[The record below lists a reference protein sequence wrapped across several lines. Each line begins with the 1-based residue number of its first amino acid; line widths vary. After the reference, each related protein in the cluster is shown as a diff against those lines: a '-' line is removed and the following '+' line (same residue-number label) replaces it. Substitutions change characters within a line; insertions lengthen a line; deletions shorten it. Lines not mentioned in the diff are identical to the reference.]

1 MSFRPKAIYMFQQEI
16 SQLKLPQLK
25 AGEKRWVGNLQGSSA
40 ALLFKEIA
48 TQSKQLFIIV
58 ARNNQHLGQLESELE
73 FYGIKPT
80 IFPDW
85 EILPYDRLSPHQD
98 IVSERLSI
106 LSNMPQQGVL
116 LLSASTLAQRVAP
129 TSWILGEHFDIKVG
143 QKFELEQQK
152 LRLIQAGYH
161 LVDTVYDHGEFA
173 VRGSIMDIYA
183 SGQSAPIRI
192 DLFDDEIESLKFF
205 DPETQRT
212 TQTLQQFSVLPAK
225 EFPLKE
231 GRAMF
236 RDRYAES
243 FPQANPKKNPIYQDV
258 LEGISSPGLE
268 FYFPLFFSKQAMD
281 TQSTL
286 MAYLPK
292 NGIVITDKHLDEGL
306 THFWKDVVR
315 RYEDRRHNVDHP
327 ILPPE
332 DIFLQPNQVLEQLNQ
347 FARIIA
353 SAEEFVEKTGVINFN
368 TETPPRLPVDPKQEK
383 PFSAVKK
390 YIDAAN
396 HPVLLVAESAGRRE
410 TLKDALRPA
419 LGDIP
424 NVENYAQFRSS
435 LHAIAITSAPLDR
448 GLVIPDQ
455 LTVISENQLYE
466 HRVVQRRRKRQQEVS
481 EEFLIRSL
489 TELSIGAPVVHIDYG
504 VGRYAGL
511 VTLSIDDQEHE
522 FLQLD
527 YADAAKVY
535 VPVTNLHLIS
545 RYSGGDPDLA
555 PLHKLGTD
563 AWNKAK
569 RKALEQIH
577 DVAAEL
583 LHIQARRHAKPGFSF
598 ELEQSPYMQ
607 FSSGFAYEETLDQA
621 NAIEAT
627 LHDMQLAKPM
637 DRLVC
642 GDVGFG
648 KTEVAMRAAF
658 LAVQNNKQ
666 VAVLVPTTLLA
677 QQHYESFRDR
687 FADWPIRIEV
697 LSRFGSSKSHSKTIE
712 DLAEGKVDIVIG
724 THKILQESIQ
734 FKNLGLM
741 IVDEE
746 HRFGVRD
753 KERIKAMRA
762 DVDMLTLTAT
772 PIPRTL
778 NMAFSGMRDL
788 SIIATPPAR
797 RLAVKTFVQEQ
808 TNESIKEAI
817 LRELLRG
824 GQVYFL
830 HNEVDSIERAA
841 ENIRELVPEAR
852 VAVAHGQMRERELEQ
867 VMQQFYHKEY
877 NVLVCSTI
885 IETGID
891 VPNANTIL
899 IERADK
905 LGLAQLHQL
914 RGRVGRSHHQAYA
927 YLLVPSLKGLKGDA
941 EKRLD
946 AIQRASNLGAGFML
960 ATEDLEI
967 RGAGELLGEQQSG
980 SMQAIGYSLYMEML
994 EKATKAIQKGKT
1006 PNFDAPLSLIAEINL
1021 HMPALIPDEYLGDVH
1036 QRLLFYKR
1044 ISNTDTQEKLDNIRM
1059 ELIDR
1064 FGVPP
1069 QPVKQLFAVHQIRLK
1084 AEQLGITK
1092 VDISSHGGHIEFSPD
1107 TPVQAISIIQM
1118 MQKHPTFFRMDGGQR
1133 LKVMV
1138 MLEDYQKRIQ
1148 FIVDL
1153 LDNLLKEIR

>member
-1 MSFRPKAIYMFQQEI
+1 M
-16 SQLKLPQLK
+16 
-25 AGEKRWVGNLQGSSA
+25 
-40 ALLFKEIA
+40 
-48 TQSKQLFIIV
+48 T
-58 ARNNQHLGQLESELE
+58 
-73 FYGIKPT
+73 
-80 IFPDW
+80 
-85 EILPYDRLSPHQD
+85 LSPHQD
-98 IVSERLSI
+98 IVSERLAI
-106 LSNMPQQGVL
+106 LSNMPQKGVL
-116 LLSASTLAQRVAP
+116 LISASTLAQRVAP
-129 TSWILGEHFDIKVG
+129 YSWVLGEHFDIRVG
-143 QKFELEQQK
+143 QKFDLEEQK
-152 LRLIQAGYH
+152 LRLVQAGYH

-173 VRGSIMDIYA
+173 VRGSIMDIFA
-183 SGQSAPIRI
+183 SGQDAPIRI
-192 DLFDDEIESLKFF
+192 DLFDDEIDTLKFF

-212 TQTLQQFSVLPAK
+212 TTTLKSFTVLPAK

-231 GRAMF
+231 ARSIF
-236 RDRYAES
+236 RDRYSEL
-243 FPQANPKKNPIYQDV
+243 FPTANPKKNPIYQDV
-258 LEGISSPGLE
+258 LDGIASPGIE
-268 FYFPLFFSKQAMD
+268 FYLPLFFDKTYMQS
-281 TQSTL
+281 QSTL
-286 MAYLPK
+286 TTYFPK
-292 NGIVITDKHLDEGL
+292 NCIVITNNDIDTDL
-306 THFWKDVVR
+306 TSFWKEVFR
-315 RYEDRRHNVDHP
+315 RYEDRRHNADQP
-327 ILPPE
+327 ILPPDE
-332 DIFLQPNQVLEQLNQ
+332 LFIAPNNLLSALNQ
-347 FARIIA
+347 FPRMLV
-353 SAEEFVEKTGVINFN
+353 SAEAVEEKVGALNLKV
-368 TETPPRLPVDPKQEK
+368 EQPPKLPVDPKKDK
-383 PFSAVKK
+383 PFAVVKK
-390 YIDAAN
+390 YIDEAN

-410 TLKDALRPA
+410 SLRDGLRA
-419 LGDIP
+419 SLGDIP
-424 NVENYAQFRSS
+424 SVDSFEQFQKSQF
-435 LHAIAITSAPLDR
+435 AIAITNAPLDR
-448 GLVIPDQ
+448 GLL
-455 LTVISENQLYE
+455 LTDELSVISENQLYE

-489 TELSIGAPVVHIDYG
+489 TELSIGAPVVHIDHG

-511 VTLSIDDQEHE
+511 ITLAIEGQDYE

-527 YADAAKVY
+527 YAEEAKVY

-555 PLHKLGTD
+555 PLHKIGTD
-563 AWNKAK
+563 AWSKAK

-583 LHIQARRHAKPGFSF
+583 LHIQARRQSKPGFGF
-598 ELEQSPYMQ
+598 EVDQSLYMQ
-607 FSSGFAYEETLDQA
+607 FASGFAYEETLDQA

-627 LHDMQLAKPM
+627 LYDMQQAKPM

-658 LAVQNNKQ
+658 VAVQNGKQ

-677 QQHYESFRDR
+677 QQHYESFKDR
-687 FADWPIRIEV
+687 FADWPVRIEV
-697 LSRFGSSKSHSKTIE
+697 LSRFGSNKTHTKNIE
-712 DLAEGKVDIVIG
+712 DLAEGKVDIVVG
-724 THKILQESIQ
+724 THKLLQENVQ
-734 FKNLGLM
+734 FKDLGLM
-741 IVDEE
+741 VVDEE

-753 KERIKAMRA
+753 KERIKALRA

-797 RLAVKTFVQEQ
+797 RLAVKTFVQEH
-808 TNESIKEAI
+808 TEASIKEAI

-830 HNEVDSIERAA
+830 HNEVDTIERAA
-841 ENIRELVPEAR
+841 ENIRVLVPEAR

-927 YLLVPSLKGLKGDA
+927 YLLVPSIKHLKGDA

-946 AIQRASNLGAGFML
+946 AIQRASTLGAGFML

-994 EKATKAIQKGKT
+994 EKATKAIQQGKT
-1006 PNFDAPLSLIAEINL
+1006 PNFDAPLSLTAEINL
-1021 HMPALIPDEYLGDVH
+1021 HIPALIPDEYLGDVH

-1069 QPVKQLFAVHQIRLK
+1069 QSVKHLFSVHQIRLK

-1092 VDISSHGGHIEFSPD
+1092 IDINTQGGNIEFSPD
-1107 TPVQAISIIQM
+1107 TPVQAITIIQL
-1118 MQKHPTFFRMDGGQR
+1118 MQKHPTYYRMEGGQR

-1138 MLEDYQKRIQ
+1138 QLEEQEKRVQ
-1148 FIVDL
+1148 FINDL
-1153 LDNLLKEIR
+1153 LAKLLNELHA

>member
-1 MSFRPKAIYMFQQEI
+1 MFQQEI
-16 SQLKLPQLK
+16 SQLNLQQFK

-48 TQSKQLFIIV
+48 TQSKQLFIVV

-106 LSNMPQQGVL
+106 LSNMPKQGVL
-116 LLSASTLAQRVAP
+116 LVSASTLVQRVAP
-129 TSWILGEHFDIKVG
+129 TSWLLGEHFDIQVG

-152 LRLIQAGYH
+152 LRLVQAGYH

-173 VRGSIMDIYA
+173 MRGSIMDIYA

-212 TQTLQQFSVLPAK
+212 TQNLPQFSVLPAK

-231 GRAMF
+231 GRATF

-243 FPQANPKKNPIYQDV
+243 FPHANPKKNPLYQDV
-258 LEGISSPGLE
+258 LEGIASPGLE
-268 FYFPLFFSKQAMD
+268 FYFPLFFSKEAMQ

-306 THFWKDVVR
+306 SHFWNDVLR

-332 DIFLQPNQVLEQLNQ
+332 DLFLMPNQVLEQLNH

-353 SAEEFVEKTGVINFN
+353 SSEEFVEKAGVINLN
-368 TETPPRLPVDPKQEK
+368 TEAPPRLPVEPKQEK

-390 YIDAAN
+390 YIEAAN

-424 NVENYAQFRSS
+424 NIENFAEFRKS
-435 LHAIAITSAPLDR
+435 LYVIAITSAPLDR
-448 GLVIPDQ
+448 GLVIPGH
-455 LTVISENQLYE
+455 LSVISENQLYE

-511 VTLSIDDQEHE
+511 ITLNIDDQEHE

-583 LHIQARRHAKPGFSF
+583 LHIQARRQSKPGFSF

-607 FSSGFAYEETLDQA
+607 FASGFAYEETLDQA

-627 LHDMQLAKPM
+627 LHDMQMAKPM

-658 LAVQNNKQ
+658 VAVQNNKQ

-677 QQHYESFRDR
+677 QQHYESFKDR
-687 FADWPIRIEV
+687 FADWPVRIEV
-697 LSRFGSSKSHSKTIE
+697 LSRFGSSKSHTKTIE

-724 THKILQESIQ
+724 THKILQENVQ

-808 TNESIKEAI
+808 TGESIKEAI

-830 HNEVDSIERAA
+830 HNEVDTIERTA

-867 VMQQFYHKEY
+867 IMQQFYHKEY

-927 YLLVPSLKGLKGDA
+927 YLLVPSIKGLKGDA

-1092 VDISSHGGHIEFSPD
+1092 IDIGSHGGHIEFSPE

-1133 LKVMV
+1133 LKIMV

-1153 LDNLLKEIR
+1153 MDSLLKEIH

>member
-1 MSFRPKAIYMFQQEI
+1 MFQQEI
-16 SQLKLPQLK
+16 SQLNLPQLK
-25 AGEKRWVGNLQGSSA
+25 AGEKRWLGNLQGSST
-40 ALLFKEIA
+40 ALLLKEIVQQ
-48 TQSKQLFIIV
+48 QSRLFIVI

-98 IVSERLSI
+98 IVSERLAI
-106 LSNMPQQGVL
+106 LSNMPKTGVL

-129 TSWILGEHFDIKVG
+129 TSWILGEHFDIHVG
-143 QKFELEQQK
+143 QKFDLEQQK
-152 LRLIQAGYH
+152 KKLIQAGYH
-161 LVDTVYDHGEFA
+161 LVDTVYDPGEFA

-183 SGQSAPIRI
+183 SGQEAPIRI

-205 DPETQRT
+205 DSETQRT
-212 TQTLQQFSVLPAK
+212 TESLQQFTVLPAQ

-231 GRAMF
+231 GRATF
-236 RDRYAES
+236 RDRYAEF
-243 FPQANPKKNPIYQDV
+243 FPTANPKKNPIYQDV
-258 LEGISSPGLE
+258 MDGIVSPGIE
-268 FYFPLFFSKQAMD
+268 FYLPLFFSAEAMQG
-281 TQSTL
+281 QSSL
-286 MAYLPK
+286 ISYLPK
-292 NGIVITDKHLDEGL
+292 NGIVITDKALDESL
-306 THFWKDVVR
+306 SQFWQDVVR
-315 RYEDRRHNVDHP
+315 RYEDRRHNVDQP
-327 ILPPE
+327 IMPPE
-332 DIFLQPNQVLEQLNQ
+332 SLFFQTNQVLEQLNQ

-353 SAEEFVEKTGVINFN
+353 AQTSFDQKAGVLNLD
-368 TETPPRLPVDPKQEK
+368 TQLPPRLPVDPKREK
-383 PFSAVKK
+383 PFHEVKK
-390 YIDAAN
+390 YIDQAN

-410 TLKDALRPA
+410 SLKDALRPS

-424 NVENYAQFRSS
+424 TVENFDSFIQS
-435 LHAIAITSAPLDR
+435 LYAIAITNAPLER
-448 GLVIPDQ
+448 GLV
-455 LTVISENQLYE
+455 LTDRVSVISENQLYE
-466 HRVVQRRRKRQQEVS
+466 HRVVQRRLKRQQQVS

-489 TELSIGAPVVHIDYG
+489 TELTMGAPVVHIDYG

-511 VTLSIDDQEHE
+511 VTLSIDDQDHE

-583 LHIQARRHAKPGFSF
+583 LHIQARRASKPGISF
-598 ELEQSPYMQ
+598 EVDQSLYMQ
-607 FSSGFAYEETLDQA
+607 FASGFAYEETPDQA

-627 LHDMQLAKPM
+627 LQDMQQAKPM

-658 LAVQNNKQ
+658 VAVQNNRQ
-666 VAVLVPTTLLA
+666 VAILVPTTLLA
-677 QQHYESFRDR
+677 QQHYDSFKDR
-687 FADWPIRIEV
+687 FADWPVRIEV
-697 LSRFGSSKSHSKTIE
+697 LSRFGSSKAHTKTID
-712 DLAEGKVDIVIG
+712 DLIEGKVDIVIG
-724 THKILQESIQ
+724 THKILQENVQ

-797 RLAVKTFVQEQ
+797 RLAVKTFVQEH
-808 TNESIKEAI
+808 TDDTIKEAI

-830 HNEVDSIERAA
+830 HNEVDTIDRAA
-841 ENIRELVPEAR
+841 EHIRKLVPEAR
-852 VAVAHGQMRERELEQ
+852 VIVAHGQMRERELEQ

-927 YLLVPSLKGLKGDA
+927 YLMVPSLKALKGDA

-946 AIQRASNLGAGFML
+946 AIQRASTLGAGFML

-1006 PNFDAPLSLIAEINL
+1006 PNFDAPLSLTAEITL
-1021 HMPALIPDEYLGDVH
+1021 HMPALIPDDYLGDVH

-1064 FGVPP
+1064 FGIPP

-1092 VDISSHGGHIEFSPD
+1092 IDISAQGGHVEFAPD
-1107 TPVQAISIIQM
+1107 TPVQAMTIIQM
-1118 MQKHPTFFRMDGGQR
+1118 MQKHPTYFRMNGGQR

-1148 FIVDL
+1148 FIQDL
-1153 LDNLLKEIR
+1153 LDSLLKEVG

>member
-1 MSFRPKAIYMFQQEI
+1 MFQQEI
-16 SQLKLPQLK
+16 SQLNLQQLK
-25 AGEKRWVGNLQGSSA
+25 AGEKRWIGSLLGSSA

-48 TQSKQLFIIV
+48 IQSSNLYVIV
-58 ARNNQHLGQLESELE
+58 TRNNQHLAQLESELE
-73 FYGIKPT
+73 FYGIKPI

-98 IVSERLSI
+98 IVSERLAI
-106 LSNMPQQGVL
+106 LSNMPQKGIL
-116 LLSASTLAQRVAP
+116 LVSASTLAQRVAP
-129 TSWILGEHFDIKVG
+129 YSWVVGEHFDIKVG
-143 QKFELEQQK
+143 QKLDLEVQK
-152 LRLIQAGYH
+152 KQLVQAGYR

-173 VRGSIMDIYA
+173 VRGSIMDIFA
-183 SGQSAPIRI
+183 SGQEQPIRI

-212 TQTLQQFSVLPAK
+212 TESLKNFTVLPAK

-231 GRAMF
+231 GRSTF

-243 FPQANPKKNPIYQDV
+243 FPTANPKKNPIYQDV
-258 LEGISSPGLE
+258 LEGIATPGLE
-268 FYFPLFFSKQAMD
+268 FYLPLFFDKKTMEA
-281 TQSTL
+281 QSML
-286 MAYLPK
+286 MTYLPK
-292 NGIVITDKHLDEGL
+292 NCIVITNNEIEDEL
-306 THFWKDVVR
+306 INFWKEVVR
-315 RYEDRRHNVDHP
+315 RYEDRRHNIDQP

-332 DIFLQPNQVLEQLNQ
+332 ELFLMPNHVLQALNQ
-347 FARIIA
+347 LPRIIA
-353 SAEEFVEKTGVINFN
+353 SAAAFENKAGVLNLAAEQPTQLAVE
-368 TETPPRLPVDPKQEK
+368 PKKEQ
-383 PFSAVKK
+383 PFEAVKR
-390 YIDAAN
+390 YVDQSN
-396 HPVLLVAESAGRRE
+396 HSVLLVAESAGRRE
-410 TLKDALRPA
+410 TLKDAIRSA
-419 LGDIP
+419 LGEITT
-424 NVENYAQFRSS
+424 VESFAQFQKEKLRV
-435 LHAIAITSAPLDR
+435 AITNAPLDR
-448 GLVIPDQ
+448 GLLLTDQ

-481 EEFLIRSL
+481 EEFLVRSL
-489 TELSIGAPVVHIDYG
+489 TELNIGAPVVHIDHG

-511 VTLSIDDQEHE
+511 ITLEIDRQDHE

-527 YADAAKVY
+527 YADSAKIY

-555 PLHKLGTD
+555 PLHKIGTD
-563 AWNKAK
+563 TWSKAK

-583 LHIQARRHAKPGFSF
+583 LHIQARRQAKPGFAF
-598 ELEQSPYMQ
+598 ELDQMAYMQ

-621 NAIEAT
+621 NAIDAT

-658 LAVQNNKQ
+658 VAVQNGKQ

-677 QQHYESFRDR
+677 QQHFESFKDR
-687 FADWPIRIEV
+687 FADTAVRIEV
-697 LSRFGSSKSHSKTIE
+697 LSRFGSNKTHLKIID
-712 DLAEGKVDIVIG
+712 DLADGKVDIVVG
-724 THKILQESIQ
+724 THKILQENIQ
-734 FKNLGLM
+734 FNNLGLM

-753 KERIKAMRA
+753 KERIKALRA

-797 RLAVKTFVQEQ
+797 RLAVKTFVQEH
-808 TNESIKEAI
+808 TDDSIKEAI

-824 GQVYFL
+824 GQVYLL
-830 HNEVDSIERAA
+830 HNEVESIERAA
-841 ENIRELVPEAR
+841 ETIRTLVPEAR

-891 VPNANTIL
+891 VPNANTII

-927 YLLVPSLKGLKGDA
+927 YLLVPSLKHLKGDA

-946 AIQRASNLGAGFML
+946 AIQRASTLGAGFML

-980 SMQAIGYSLYMEML
+980 SMHAIGYSLYMEML

-1006 PNFDAPLSLIAEINL
+1006 PNFDAPLSLTAEINL
-1021 HMPALIPDEYLGDVH
+1021 HMPALIPDDYLGDVH

-1064 FGVPP
+1064 FGIPP
-1069 QPVKQLFAVHQIRLK
+1069 QPVKQLFSVHQVRLS

-1092 VDISSHGGHIEFSPD
+1092 VDINSNGGYVEFSPD
-1107 TPVQAISIIQM
+1107 TPVQAVSIIQL
-1118 MQKHPTFFRMDGGQR
+1118 MQKNPTYYRMEGGQR
-1133 LKVMV
+1133 LKIMV
-1138 MLEDYQKRIQ
+1138 QLAEYDKRIQ
-1148 FIVDL
+1148 FIMDL
-1153 LDNLLKEIR
+1153 LNKLLNEMNS

>member
-1 MSFRPKAIYMFQQEI
+1 MFQQEI
-16 SQLKLPQLK
+16 SQLNLQQLK
-25 AGEKRWVGNLQGSSA
+25 AGEKRWVGSLLGSSA

-48 TQSKQLFIIV
+48 VQHSSLLVVV
-58 ARNNQHLGQLESELE
+58 ARNNQHVAQLESELE

-98 IVSERLSI
+98 IVSERLAI
-106 LSNMPQQGVL
+106 LSNMPQKGVL
-116 LLSASTLAQRVAP
+116 LVSASTLAQRVAP
-129 TSWILGEHFDIKVG
+129 YSWVLGEHFDIRVG
-143 QKFELEQQK
+143 QKFDLEQQK
-152 LRLIQAGYH
+152 LRLVQAGYH

-173 VRGSIMDIYA
+173 VRGSIMDIFA
-183 SGQSAPIRI
+183 SGQDAPIRI
-192 DLFDDEIESLKFF
+192 DLFDDEIDTLKFF

-212 TQTLQQFSVLPAK
+212 TTTLKSFTVLPAK

-231 GRAMF
+231 ARSIF
-236 RDRYAES
+236 RDRYSEL
-243 FPQANPKKNPIYQDV
+243 FPTANPKKNPIYQDV
-258 LEGISSPGLE
+258 LDGIASPGIE
-268 FYFPLFFSKQAMD
+268 FYLPLFFDKTYMQS
-281 TQSTL
+281 QSTL
-286 MAYLPK
+286 TTYFPK
-292 NGIVITDKHLDEGL
+292 NCIVITNNDIDTDL
-306 THFWKDVVR
+306 TSFWKEVFR
-315 RYEDRRHNVDHP
+315 RYEDRRHNADQP
-327 ILPPE
+327 ILPPDE
-332 DIFLQPNQVLEQLNQ
+332 LFIAPNNLLSALNQ
-347 FARIIA
+347 FPRMLVSTEAV
-353 SAEEFVEKTGVINFN
+353 EEKAGALNLKVEQ
-368 TETPPRLPVDPKQEK
+368 PPKLPVDPKKDK
-383 PFSAVKK
+383 PFAVVKK
-390 YIDAAN
+390 YIDEAN

-410 TLKDALRPA
+410 SLRDGLRA
-419 LGDIP
+419 SLGDIP
-424 NVENYAQFRSS
+424 SVDSFEQFQKSQF
-435 LHAIAITSAPLDR
+435 AIAITNAPLDR
-448 GLVIPDQ
+448 GLL
-455 LTVISENQLYE
+455 LTDELSVISENQLYE

-489 TELSIGAPVVHIDYG
+489 TELSIGAPVVHIDHG

-511 VTLSIDDQEHE
+511 ITLAIEGQDYE

-527 YADAAKVY
+527 YAEEAKVY

-555 PLHKLGTD
+555 PLHKIGTD
-563 AWNKAK
+563 AWSKAK

-583 LHIQARRHAKPGFSF
+583 LHIQARRQSKPGFGF
-598 ELEQSPYMQ
+598 EVDQSLYMQ
-607 FSSGFAYEETLDQA
+607 FASGFAYEETLDQA

-627 LHDMQLAKPM
+627 LYDMQQAKPM

-658 LAVQNNKQ
+658 VAVQNGKQ

-677 QQHYESFRDR
+677 QQHYESFKDR
-687 FADWPIRIEV
+687 FADWPVRIEV
-697 LSRFGSSKSHSKTIE
+697 LSRFGSNKTHTKNIE
-712 DLAEGKVDIVIG
+712 DLAEGKVDIVVG
-724 THKILQESIQ
+724 THKLLQENVQ
-734 FKNLGLM
+734 FKDLGLM
-741 IVDEE
+741 VVDEE

-753 KERIKAMRA
+753 KERIKALRA

-797 RLAVKTFVQEQ
+797 RLAVKTFVQEH
-808 TNESIKEAI
+808 TEASIKEAI

-830 HNEVDSIERAA
+830 HNEVDTIERAA
-841 ENIRELVPEAR
+841 ENIRVLVPEAR

-927 YLLVPSLKGLKGDA
+927 YLLVPSIKHLKGDA

-946 AIQRASNLGAGFML
+946 AIQRASTLGAGFML

-994 EKATKAIQKGKT
+994 EKATKAIQQGKT
-1006 PNFDAPLSLIAEINL
+1006 PNFDAPLSLTAEINL
-1021 HMPALIPDEYLGDVH
+1021 HIPALIPDEYLGDVH

-1069 QPVKQLFAVHQIRLK
+1069 QSVKHLFSVHQIRLK

-1092 VDISSHGGHIEFSPD
+1092 IDINTQGGNIEFSPD
-1107 TPVQAISIIQM
+1107 TPVQAISIIQL
-1118 MQKHPTFFRMDGGQR
+1118 MQKHPTYYRMEGGQR

-1138 MLEDYQKRIQ
+1138 QLEEQEKRIQ
-1148 FIVDL
+1148 FINDL
-1153 LDNLLKEIR
+1153 LAKLLNELHA

>member
-1 MSFRPKAIYMFQQEI
+1 MFQQEI
-16 SQLKLPQLK
+16 SQLNLSKLK
-25 AGEKRWVGNLQGSSA
+25 SGEKRWLGNLQGSST
-40 ALLFKEIA
+40 ALLLKEIA
-48 TQSKQLFIIV
+48 KQQKCLYMIV
-58 ARNNQHLGQLESELE
+58 ARNNQHLSQLESEFE
-73 FYGIKPT
+73 FYGVKPT

-98 IVSERLSI
+98 IVSERLAI
-106 LSNMPQQGVL
+106 LSNMPKTGVL
-116 LLSASTLAQRVAP
+116 LVSASTLAQRVAP
-129 TSWILGEHFDIKVG
+129 TSWVLGEHFDIHVG
-143 QKFELEQQK
+143 QKFDLEQQK
-152 LRLIQAGYH
+152 KKLIQAGYH

-173 VRGSIMDIYA
+173 VRGSIIDIYA
-183 SGQSAPIRI
+183 SGQAAPIRI
-192 DLFDDEIESLKFF
+192 DLFDDEIETLKFF
-205 DPETQRT
+205 DAETQRT
-212 TQTLQQFSVLPAK
+212 TQTLEHFTVLPAQ

-231 GRAMF
+231 GRATF
-236 RDRYAES
+236 RDRYAEF
-243 FPQANPKKNPIYQDV
+243 FPTANPKKNPIYQDV
-258 LEGISSPGLE
+258 LDGIASPGIE
-268 FYFPLFFSKQAMD
+268 FYLPLFFDAAAMK
-281 TQSTL
+281 TQSSL
-286 MAYLPK
+286 LSYLPSHT
-292 NGIVITDKHLDEGL
+292 IVITDKSLEEGL
-306 THFWKDVVR
+306 NQFWADVER
-315 RYEDRRHNVDHP
+315 RYDDRRHNVDQP
-327 ILPPE
+327 IVAPDAL
-332 DIFLQPNQVLEQLNQ
+332 FLSTHQILEQLNH
-347 FARIIA
+347 FGRFIA
-353 SAEEFVEKTGVINFN
+353 AQEPFELKAGVINLN
-368 TETPPRLPVDPKQEK
+368 ADVPPRLAVDPKQEK
-383 PFSAVKK
+383 PFALVKQ

-410 TLKDALRPA
+410 TLKDALRPS

-424 NVENYAQFRSS
+424 TVDSFDDFIES
-435 LHAIAITSAPLDR
+435 LHAIAITNAPLDR
-448 GLVIPDQ
+448 GLELKDKLSI
-455 LTVISENQLYE
+455 ISENQLYE

-481 EEFLIRSL
+481 EEFLVRSL

-511 VTLSIDDQEHE
+511 ITLSIDDQDHE

-563 AWNKAK
+563 AWSKAK

-583 LHIQARRHAKPGFSF
+583 LHIQARRAAKPGIHF
-598 ELEQSPYMQ
+598 ELDQSLYMQ
-607 FSSGFAYEETLDQA
+607 FASGFAYEETLDQA

-627 LHDMQLAKPM
+627 LYDMQQAKPM

-658 LAVQNNKQ
+658 VAVQNNRQ

-677 QQHYESFRDR
+677 QQHYESFKDR
-687 FADWPIRIEV
+687 FADWPVRIEV
-697 LSRFGSSKSHSKTIE
+697 LSRFGSSKTHTKTID
-712 DLAEGKVDIVIG
+712 DLADGKVDIVIG
-724 THKILQESIQ
+724 THKILQENVK
-734 FKNLGLM
+734 FNNLGLM

-753 KERIKAMRA
+753 KERIKALRA

-808 TNESIKEAI
+808 TGDSVKEAI

-830 HNEVDSIERAA
+830 HNDVDTIERAA
-841 ENIRELVPEAR
+841 ENLRELVPEAR

-891 VPNANTIL
+891 VPSANTII

-927 YLLVPSLKGLKGDA
+927 YLLVPSIKGLKGDA

-1006 PNFDAPLSLIAEINL
+1006 PNFDAPLSLTAEINL
-1021 HMPALIPDEYLGDVH
+1021 HMPALIPDDYLGDVH

-1044 ISNTDTQEKLDNIRM
+1044 ISNTDSRDKLDNIRM

-1064 FGVPP
+1064 FGIPP
-1069 QPVKQLFAVHQIRLK
+1069 QSVKQLFAVHQIRLK

-1092 VDISSHGGHIEFSPD
+1092 VDISQQGGHIEFAPD
-1107 TPVQAISIIQM
+1107 TPVQAVTIIQM
-1118 MQKHPTFFRMDGGQR
+1118 MQKHPTYFRMNGGQR
-1133 LKVMV
+1133 LKIMY
-1138 MLEDYQKRIQ
+1138 MLEDYEKRIQ
-1148 FIVDL
+1148 FIQDL
-1153 LDNLLKEIR
+1153 LDSLLKELH

>member
-1 MSFRPKAIYMFQQEI
+1 M
-16 SQLKLPQLK
+16 
-25 AGEKRWVGNLQGSSA
+25 
-40 ALLFKEIA
+40 
-48 TQSKQLFIIV
+48 
-58 ARNNQHLGQLESELE
+58 
-73 FYGIKPT
+73 
-80 IFPDW
+80 
-85 EILPYDRLSPHQD
+85 PYDRLSPHQD

-106 LSNMPQQGVL
+106 LSNMPQSGVL
-116 LLSASTLAQRVAP
+116 LLSASTLVQRVAP
-129 TSWILGEHFDIKVG
+129 TSWILGEHFDIQVG
-143 QKFELEQQK
+143 QKFKLEQQK
-152 LRLIQAGYH
+152 MRLIQAGYH

-183 SGQSAPIRI
+183 SGQNAPIRI

-212 TQTLQQFSVLPAK
+212 TQNLQHFAVLPAK

-231 GRAMF
+231 GRSIF

-243 FPQANPKKNPIYQDV
+243 FPNANPKKNPVYQDV
-258 LEGISSPGLE
+258 LEGIASPGLD
-268 FYFPLFFSKQAMD
+268 FYFPLFFSKEAMLN
-281 TQSTL
+281 QSML

-292 NGIVITDKHLDEGL
+292 NSIVITDKYLDDTL
-306 THFWKDVVR
+306 ASFWKDVIR
-315 RYEDRRHNVDHP
+315 RYEDRRHNIDHP
-327 ILPPE
+327 ILSPE
-332 DIFLQPNQVLEQLNQ
+332 QIFLPPNQVLEQLNQ

-353 SAEEFVEKTGVINFN
+353 SAEEFIEKTGVLNFK
-368 TETPPRLPVDPKQEK
+368 TELPPRLPVDPKQEQ

-390 YIDAAN
+390 YIDAAT

-410 TLKDALRPA
+410 TLKDALRAA

-424 NVENYAQFRSS
+424 NIDNFADFRKS
-435 LHAIAITSAPLDR
+435 LYAIAITSAPLDR

-511 VTLSIDDQEHE
+511 VTLSIDDQDYE

-563 AWNKAK
+563 AWSKAK

-583 LHIQARRHAKPGFSF
+583 LHIQARRQARPGFSF

-607 FSSGFAYEETLDQA
+607 FASGFAYEETLDQA

-677 QQHYESFRDR
+677 QQHYESFKDR

-697 LSRFGSSKSHSKTIE
+697 LSRFGSNKSHVKTTE
-712 DLAEGKVDIVIG
+712 DLAAGKVDIVIG
-724 THKILQESIQ
+724 THKILQQSIQ

-797 RLAVKTFVQEQ
+797 RLAVKTFVQEH
-808 TNESIKEAI
+808 TGDSVKEAI

-830 HNEVDSIERAA
+830 HNEVDSIERTA
-841 ENIRELVPEAR
+841 ESLRELVPEAR

-891 VPNANTIL
+891 VPNANTIV

-927 YLLVPSLKGLKGDA
+927 YLLVPSLKSLKGDA

-1006 PNFDAPLSLIAEINL
+1006 PNFDAPLSLTAEINL
-1021 HMPALIPDEYLGDVH
+1021 HMPALIPDDYLGDVH
-1036 QRLLFYKR
+1036 QRLMFYKR
-1044 ISNTDTQEKLDNIRM
+1044 ISNTDSQEKLDNIRM

-1069 QPVKQLFAVHQIRLK
+1069 QPVKQLFAVHQMRLK

-1092 VDISSHGGHIEFSPD
+1092 VDIGSKGGHIEFSPD

-1118 MQKHPTFFRMDGGQR
+1118 MQKHPTFFRMEGGQR
-1133 LKVMV
+1133 LKIMV
-1138 MLEDYQKRIQ
+1138 MLEDHQKRIQ
-1148 FIVDL
+1148 FISDL
-1153 LDNLLKEIR
+1153 LSNLLQEIHG

>member
-1 MSFRPKAIYMFQQEI
+1 MFQQEI
-16 SQLKLPQLK
+16 SQLNLQQLK
-25 AGEKRWVGNLQGSSA
+25 AGEKRWVGSLLGSSA

-48 TQSKQLFIIV
+48 VQHSSLLVVV
-58 ARNNQHLGQLESELE
+58 ARNNQHVAQLESELE

-98 IVSERLSI
+98 IVSERLAI
-106 LSNMPQQGVL
+106 LSNMPQKGVL
-116 LLSASTLAQRVAP
+116 LISASTLAQRVAP
-129 TSWILGEHFDIKVG
+129 YSWVLGEHFDIRVG
-143 QKFELEQQK
+143 QKFDLEQQK
-152 LRLIQAGYH
+152 LRLVQAGYH

-173 VRGSIMDIYA
+173 VRGSIMDIFA
-183 SGQSAPIRI
+183 SGQDAPIRI
-192 DLFDDEIESLKFF
+192 DLFDDEIDTLKFF

-212 TQTLQQFSVLPAK
+212 TTTLKSFTVLPAK

-231 GRAMF
+231 ARSIF
-236 RDRYAES
+236 RDRYSEL
-243 FPQANPKKNPIYQDV
+243 FPTENPKKNPIYQDV
-258 LEGISSPGLE
+258 LDGIASPGIE
-268 FYFPLFFSKQAMD
+268 FYLPLFFDKTYMQS
-281 TQSTL
+281 QSTL
-286 MAYLPK
+286 TTYFPK
-292 NGIVITDKHLDEGL
+292 NCIVITNNDVDTDL
-306 THFWKDVVR
+306 TSFWKEVFR
-315 RYEDRRHNVDHP
+315 RYEDRRHNADQP
-327 ILPPE
+327 ILPPDE
-332 DIFLQPNQVLEQLNQ
+332 LFIAPNNLLSALNQ
-347 FARIIA
+347 FPRMLV
-353 SAEEFVEKTGVINFN
+353 SAEAVEEKAGALNLKV
-368 TETPPRLPVDPKQEK
+368 EQPPKLPVDPKKDK
-383 PFSAVKK
+383 PFAVVKK
-390 YIDAAN
+390 YIDEAN

-410 TLKDALRPA
+410 SLRDGLRA
-419 LGDIP
+419 SLGDIP
-424 NVENYAQFRSS
+424 SVDSFEQFQKSQF
-435 LHAIAITSAPLDR
+435 AIAITNAPLDR
-448 GLVIPDQ
+448 GLL
-455 LTVISENQLYE
+455 LTDELSVISENQLYE

-489 TELSIGAPVVHIDYG
+489 TELSIGAPVVHIDHG

-511 VTLSIDDQEHE
+511 ITLAIEGQDYE

-527 YADAAKVY
+527 YAEEAKVY

-555 PLHKLGTD
+555 PLHKIGTD
-563 AWNKAK
+563 AWSKAK

-583 LHIQARRHAKPGFSF
+583 LHIQARRQSKPGFGF
-598 ELEQSPYMQ
+598 EVDQSLYMQ
-607 FSSGFAYEETLDQA
+607 FASGFAYEETLDQA

-627 LHDMQLAKPM
+627 LYDMQQAKPM

-658 LAVQNNKQ
+658 VAVQNGKQ

-677 QQHYESFRDR
+677 QQHYESFKDR
-687 FADWPIRIEV
+687 FADWPVRIEV
-697 LSRFGSSKSHSKTIE
+697 LSRFGSNKTHTKNIE
-712 DLAEGKVDIVIG
+712 DLAEGKVDIVVG
-724 THKILQESIQ
+724 THKLLQENVQ
-734 FKNLGLM
+734 FKDLGLM
-741 IVDEE
+741 VVDEE

-753 KERIKAMRA
+753 KERIKALRA

-797 RLAVKTFVQEQ
+797 RLAVKTFVQEH
-808 TNESIKEAI
+808 TESSIKEAI

-830 HNEVDSIERAA
+830 HNEVDTIERAA
-841 ENIRELVPEAR
+841 ENIRVLVPEAR

-927 YLLVPSLKGLKGDA
+927 YLLVPSIKHLKGDA

-946 AIQRASNLGAGFML
+946 AIQRASTLGAGFML

-994 EKATKAIQKGKT
+994 EKATKAIQQGKT
-1006 PNFDAPLSLIAEINL
+1006 PNFDAPLSLTAEINL
-1021 HMPALIPDEYLGDVH
+1021 HIPALIPDEYLGDVH

-1069 QPVKQLFAVHQIRLK
+1069 QSVKHLFSVHQIRLK

-1092 VDISSHGGHIEFSPD
+1092 IDINTQGGNIEFSPD
-1107 TPVQAISIIQM
+1107 TPVQAISIIQL
-1118 MQKHPTFFRMDGGQR
+1118 MQKHPTYYRMEGGQR

-1138 MLEDYQKRIQ
+1138 QLEEQEKRIQ
-1148 FIVDL
+1148 FINDL
-1153 LDNLLKEIR
+1153 LAKLLNELHA

>member
-1 MSFRPKAIYMFQQEI
+1 MFQQEI
-16 SQLKLPQLK
+16 SQLNLQQLK

-48 TQSKQLFIIV
+48 TQNKQLFIIV
-58 ARNNQHLGQLESELE
+58 AKNNQHLGQLESELE

-106 LSNMPQQGVL
+106 LSNMPKQGVL

-129 TSWILGEHFDIKVG
+129 TSWVLGEHFDIKVG

-183 SGQSAPIRI
+183 SGQNSPIRI

-231 GRAMF
+231 GRATF

-243 FPQANPKKNPIYQDV
+243 FPTANPKKNPVYQDV
-258 LEGISSPGLE
+258 LEGIASPGLE
-268 FYFPLFFSKQAMD
+268 FYFPLFFTKEAMQ

-286 MAYLPK
+286 IAYLPK
-292 NGIVITDKHLDEGL
+292 NGIVITDKHLDDGL
-306 THFWKDVVR
+306 TSFWKDVVR

-327 ILPPE
+327 ILSPE
-332 DIFLQPNQVLEQLNQ
+332 EIFLQPNQVLEQLNH

-353 SAEEFVEKTGVINFN
+353 SAEEFVDKTGVLNLN
-368 TETPPRLPVDPKQEK
+368 TELPPRLPVDPKQEK

-410 TLKDALRPA
+410 TLKDALRPT

-424 NVENYAQFRSS
+424 NVENFAEFRKS

-448 GLVIPDQ
+448 GLVIPNH

-511 VTLSIDDQEHE
+511 VTLSIDDQDHE

-583 LHIQARRHAKPGFSF
+583 LHIQARRQAKPGFSF

-607 FSSGFAYEETLDQA
+607 FASGFAYEETLDQA

-666 VAVLVPTTLLA
+666 VAILVPTTLLA
-677 QQHYESFRDR
+677 QQHYESFKDR

-697 LSRFGSSKSHSKTIE
+697 LSRFGSNKTHLKITE
-712 DLAEGKVDIVIG
+712 DLADGKVDIVIG

-797 RLAVKTFVQEQ
+797 RLAVKTFVQEH
-808 TNESIKEAI
+808 TSDAIKEAI

-830 HNEVDSIERAA
+830 HNEVESIERTA
-841 ENIRELVPEAR
+841 ESIRELVPEAR

-927 YLLVPSLKGLKGDA
+927 YLLVPSIKGLKGDA

-980 SMQAIGYSLYMEML
+980 SMHAIGYSLYMEML

-1006 PNFDAPLSLIAEINL
+1006 PNFDAPLSLTAEINL

-1036 QRLLFYKR
+1036 QRLMFYKR

-1069 QPVKQLFAVHQIRLK
+1069 QPVKQLFAVHQLRLK

-1092 VDISSHGGHIEFSPD
+1092 VDISSNGGHIEFSPD
-1107 TPVQAISIIQM
+1107 TPVQAMSIIQM

-1133 LKVMV
+1133 LKIMV

-1148 FIVDL
+1148 FISDL
-1153 LDNLLKEIR
+1153 LASLLKEIH

>member
-1 MSFRPKAIYMFQQEI
+1 MFQQEI
-16 SQLKLPQLK
+16 SQLNLQQLK
-25 AGEKRWVGNLQGSSA
+25 AGEKRWVGSLLGSSA

-48 TQSKQLFIIV
+48 VQHSSLLVVV
-58 ARNNQHLGQLESELE
+58 ARNNQHVAQLESELE

-98 IVSERLSI
+98 IVSERLAI
-106 LSNMPQQGVL
+106 LSNMPQKGVL
-116 LLSASTLAQRVAP
+116 LVSASTLAQRVAP
-129 TSWILGEHFDIKVG
+129 YSWVLGEHFDIRVG
-143 QKFELEQQK
+143 QKFDLEQQK
-152 LRLIQAGYH
+152 LRLVQAGYH

-173 VRGSIMDIYA
+173 VRGSIMDIFA
-183 SGQSAPIRI
+183 SGQDAPIRI
-192 DLFDDEIESLKFF
+192 DLFDDEVDTLKFF

-212 TQTLQQFSVLPAK
+212 TTTLKSFTVLPAK

-231 GRAMF
+231 ARSIF
-236 RDRYAES
+236 RDRYSEL
-243 FPQANPKKNPIYQDV
+243 FPTANPKKNPIYQDV
-258 LEGISSPGLE
+258 LDGIASPGIE
-268 FYFPLFFSKQAMD
+268 FYLPLFFDKTYMQS
-281 TQSTL
+281 QSTL
-286 MAYLPK
+286 TTYFPK
-292 NGIVITDKHLDEGL
+292 NCIVITNNDIDTDL
-306 THFWKDVVR
+306 TSFWKEVFR
-315 RYEDRRHNVDHP
+315 RYEDRRHNADQP
-327 ILPPE
+327 ILPPDE
-332 DIFLQPNQVLEQLNQ
+332 LFIAPNNLLSALNQ
-347 FARIIA
+347 FPRMLV
-353 SAEEFVEKTGVINFN
+353 SAEAVEEKAGALNLKV
-368 TETPPRLPVDPKQEK
+368 EQPPKLPVDPKKDK
-383 PFSAVKK
+383 PFAVVKK
-390 YIDAAN
+390 YIDEAN

-410 TLKDALRPA
+410 SLRDGLRA
-419 LGDIP
+419 SLGDIP
-424 NVENYAQFRSS
+424 SVDSFEQFQKSQF
-435 LHAIAITSAPLDR
+435 AIAITNAPLDR
-448 GLVIPDQ
+448 GLLLTDQ
-455 LTVISENQLYE
+455 LSVISENQLYE

-489 TELSIGAPVVHIDYG
+489 TELSIGAPVVHIDHG

-511 VTLSIDDQEHE
+511 ITLAIEGQDYE

-527 YADAAKVY
+527 YAEEAKVY

-555 PLHKLGTD
+555 PLHKIGTD
-563 AWNKAK
+563 AWSKAK

-583 LHIQARRHAKPGFSF
+583 LHIQARRQSKPGFGF
-598 ELEQSPYMQ
+598 EVDQSLYMQ
-607 FSSGFAYEETLDQA
+607 FASGFAYEETLDQA

-627 LHDMQLAKPM
+627 LYDMQQAKPM

-658 LAVQNNKQ
+658 VAVQNGKQ

-677 QQHYESFRDR
+677 QQHYESFKDR
-687 FADWPIRIEV
+687 FADWPVRIEV
-697 LSRFGSSKSHSKTIE
+697 LSRFGSNKTHTKNIE
-712 DLAEGKVDIVIG
+712 DLAEGKVDIVVG
-724 THKILQESIQ
+724 THKLLQENVQ
-734 FKNLGLM
+734 FKDLGLM
-741 IVDEE
+741 VVDEE

-753 KERIKAMRA
+753 KERIKALRA

-797 RLAVKTFVQEQ
+797 RLAVKTFVQEH
-808 TNESIKEAI
+808 TEASIKEAI

-830 HNEVDSIERAA
+830 HNEVDTIERAA
-841 ENIRELVPEAR
+841 ENIRVLVPEAR

-927 YLLVPSLKGLKGDA
+927 YLLVPSIKHLKGDA

-946 AIQRASNLGAGFML
+946 AIQRASTLGAGFML

-994 EKATKAIQKGKT
+994 EKATKAIQQGKT
-1006 PNFDAPLSLIAEINL
+1006 PNFDAPLSLTAEINL
-1021 HMPALIPDEYLGDVH
+1021 HIPALIPDEYLGDVH

-1069 QPVKQLFAVHQIRLK
+1069 QSVKHLFSVHQIRLK

-1092 VDISSHGGHIEFSPD
+1092 IDINTQGGNIEFSPD
-1107 TPVQAISIIQM
+1107 TPVQAISIIQL
-1118 MQKHPTFFRMDGGQR
+1118 MQKHPTYYRMEGGQR

-1138 MLEDYQKRIQ
+1138 QLEEQEKRIQ
-1148 FIVDL
+1148 FINDL
-1153 LDNLLKEIR
+1153 LAKLLNELHA

>member
-1 MSFRPKAIYMFQQEI
+1 MFQQEI
-16 SQLKLPQLK
+16 SQLNLQQLK
-25 AGEKRWVGNLQGSSA
+25 AGEKRWVGSLLGSSA

-48 TQSKQLFIIV
+48 VQHSSLLVVV
-58 ARNNQHLGQLESELE
+58 ARNNQHVAQLESELE

-98 IVSERLSI
+98 IVSERLAI
-106 LSNMPQQGVL
+106 LSNMPQKGVL
-116 LLSASTLAQRVAP
+116 LVSASTLAQRVAP
-129 TSWILGEHFDIKVG
+129 YSWVLGEHFDIRVG
-143 QKFELEQQK
+143 QKFDLEQQK
-152 LRLIQAGYH
+152 LRLVQAGYH

-173 VRGSIMDIYA
+173 VRGSIMDIFA
-183 SGQSAPIRI
+183 SGQDAPIRI
-192 DLFDDEIESLKFF
+192 DLFDDEIDTLKFF

-212 TQTLQQFSVLPAK
+212 TTTLKSFTVLPAK

-231 GRAMF
+231 ARSIF
-236 RDRYAES
+236 RDRYSEL
-243 FPQANPKKNPIYQDV
+243 FPTANPKKNPIYQDV
-258 LEGISSPGLE
+258 LDGIASPGIE
-268 FYFPLFFSKQAMD
+268 FYLPLFFDKTYMQS
-281 TQSTL
+281 QSTL
-286 MAYLPK
+286 TTYFPK
-292 NGIVITDKHLDEGL
+292 NCIVITNNDIDTDL
-306 THFWKDVVR
+306 TSFWKEVFR
-315 RYEDRRHNVDHP
+315 RYEDRRHNADQP
-327 ILPPE
+327 ILPPDE
-332 DIFLQPNQVLEQLNQ
+332 LFIAPNNLLSALNQ
-347 FARIIA
+347 FPRMLV
-353 SAEEFVEKTGVINFN
+353 SAEAVEEKAGALNLKV
-368 TETPPRLPVDPKQEK
+368 EQPPKLPVDPKKDK
-383 PFSAVKK
+383 PFAVVKK
-390 YIDAAN
+390 YIDEAN

-410 TLKDALRPA
+410 SLRDGLRA
-419 LGDIP
+419 SLGDIP
-424 NVENYAQFRSS
+424 SVDSFEQFQKSQF
-435 LHAIAITSAPLDR
+435 AIAITNAPLDR
-448 GLVIPDQ
+448 GLL
-455 LTVISENQLYE
+455 LTDELSVISENQLYE

-489 TELSIGAPVVHIDYG
+489 TELSIGAPVVHIDHG

-511 VTLSIDDQEHE
+511 ITLAIEGQDYE

-527 YADAAKVY
+527 YAEEAKVY

-555 PLHKLGTD
+555 PLHKIGTD
-563 AWNKAK
+563 AWSKAK

-583 LHIQARRHAKPGFSF
+583 LHIQARRQSKPGFGF
-598 ELEQSPYMQ
+598 EVDQSLYMQ
-607 FSSGFAYEETLDQA
+607 FASGFAYEETLDQA

-627 LHDMQLAKPM
+627 LYDMQQAKPM

-658 LAVQNNKQ
+658 VAVQNGKQ
-666 VAVLVPTTLLA
+666 VAVLVPTTLVA
-677 QQHYESFRDR
+677 QQHYESFKDR
-687 FADWPIRIEV
+687 FADWPVRIEV
-697 LSRFGSSKSHSKTIE
+697 LSRFGSNKTHTKNIE
-712 DLAEGKVDIVIG
+712 DLAEGKVDIVVG
-724 THKILQESIQ
+724 THKLLQENVQ
-734 FKNLGLM
+734 FKDLGLM
-741 IVDEE
+741 VVDEE

-753 KERIKAMRA
+753 KERIKALRA

-797 RLAVKTFVQEQ
+797 RLAVKTFVQEH
-808 TNESIKEAI
+808 TEASIKEAI

-830 HNEVDSIERAA
+830 HNEVDTIERAA
-841 ENIRELVPEAR
+841 ENIRVLVPEAR

-891 VPNANTIL
+891 VPNANSIL

-927 YLLVPSLKGLKGDA
+927 YLLVPSIKHLKGDA

-946 AIQRASNLGAGFML
+946 AIQRASTLGAGFML

-994 EKATKAIQKGKT
+994 EKATKAIQQGKT
-1006 PNFDAPLSLIAEINL
+1006 PNFDAPLSLTAEINL
-1021 HMPALIPDEYLGDVH
+1021 HIPALIPDEYLGDVH

-1069 QPVKQLFAVHQIRLK
+1069 QSVKHLFSVHQIRLK

-1092 VDISSHGGHIEFSPD
+1092 IDINTQGGNIEFSPD
-1107 TPVQAISIIQM
+1107 TPVQAISIIQL
-1118 MQKHPTFFRMDGGQR
+1118 MQKHPTYYRMEGGQR

-1138 MLEDYQKRIQ
+1138 QLEEQEKRIQ
-1148 FIVDL
+1148 FINDL
-1153 LDNLLKEIR
+1153 LAKLLNELHA

>member
-1 MSFRPKAIYMFQQEI
+1 MFQQEI
-16 SQLKLPQLK
+16 SQLNLQQFK
-25 AGEKRWVGNLQGSSA
+25 AGEKRWIGSLLGSSA

-48 TQSKQLFIIV
+48 TQSSSLYVIV
-58 ARNNQHLGQLESELE
+58 ASNNQHLAQLESELE

-98 IVSERLSI
+98 IVSERLAI
-106 LSNMPQQGVL
+106 LSNMPKKGIL
-116 LLSASTLAQRVAP
+116 LISASTLAQRVAP
-129 TSWILGEHFDIKVG
+129 YSWVVGEHFDIKVG
-143 QKFELEQQK
+143 QKLDLEAQK
-152 LRLIQAGYH
+152 KQLVQAGYR

-183 SGQSAPIRI
+183 SGQDQPIRI

-212 TQTLQQFSVLPAK
+212 TESLKNFTVLPAK

-231 GRAMF
+231 GRSTF

-243 FPQANPKKNPIYQDV
+243 FPTANPKKNPIYQDV
-258 LEGISSPGLE
+258 LEGIATPGLE
-268 FYFPLFFSKQAMD
+268 FYLPLFFDKKLME
-281 TQSTL
+281 TQSILTT
-286 MAYLPK
+286 YLPK
-292 NGIVITDKHLDEGL
+292 NCVVITNNEVEDEL
-306 THFWKDVVR
+306 INFWKEVVR
-315 RYEDRRHNVDHP
+315 RYEDRRHNIDQP

-332 DIFLQPNQVLEQLNQ
+332 ELFLMPNHVLQALNQ
-347 FARIIA
+347 FPRILA
-353 SAEEFVEKTGVINFN
+353 SAEAFEAKAGVLNLAA
-368 TETPPRLPVDPKQEK
+368 EQPPKLAVDPKKQQ
-383 PFSAVKK
+383 PFEAVKHYVDQAK
-390 YIDAAN
+390 

-410 TLKDALRPA
+410 TLKDALRA
-419 LGDIP
+419 VLGEIQT
-424 NVENYAQFRSS
+424 VESFAQFQKDQ
-435 LHAIAITSAPLDR
+435 LQVAITSAPLDR
-448 GLVIPDQ
+448 GLLLTNQ
-455 LTVISENQLYE
+455 LSVISENQLYE

-489 TELSIGAPVVHIDYG
+489 TELSIGAPVVHIDHG

-511 VTLSIDDQEHE
+511 TTLEIDQQDHE

-527 YADAAKVY
+527 YADGAKVY

-563 AWNKAK
+563 TWSKAK

-583 LHIQARRHAKPGFSF
+583 LHIQARRQSKPGFAF
-598 ELEQSPYMQ
+598 EMDHTAYMQ
-607 FSSGFAYEETLDQA
+607 FASGFAYEETLDQA

-658 LAVQNNKQ
+658 VAVQNGKQ

-677 QQHYESFRDR
+677 QQHYESFKDR
-687 FADWPIRIEV
+687 FADTAVRIEV
-697 LSRFGSSKSHSKTIE
+697 LSRFGSNKTHLKTIE
-712 DLAEGKVDIVIG
+712 DLAEGRVDIVVG
-724 THKILQESIQ
+724 THKILQENVQ

-753 KERIKAMRA
+753 KERIKALRA

-797 RLAVKTFVQEQ
+797 RLAVKTFVQEH
-808 TNESIKEAI
+808 TDDSIKEAI

-824 GQVYFL
+824 GQVYLL
-830 HNEVDSIERAA
+830 HNEVETIERAA
-841 ENIRELVPEAR
+841 ESIRHLVPEAR

-867 VMQQFYHKEY
+867 VMQQFYHKDY

-891 VPNANTIL
+891 VPNANTII

-927 YLLVPSLKGLKGDA
+927 YLLVPSIKHLKGDA

-946 AIQRASNLGAGFML
+946 AIQRASTLGAGFML

-1006 PNFDAPLSLIAEINL
+1006 PNFDAPLSLTAEINL
-1021 HMPALIPDEYLGDVH
+1021 HMPALIPDDYLGDVH

-1064 FGVPP
+1064 FGIPP
-1069 QPVKQLFAVHQIRLK
+1069 QPVKQLFSVHQIRLG

-1092 VDISSHGGHIEFSPD
+1092 VDINSNGGYIEFSPD
-1107 TPVQAISIIQM
+1107 TPVQAISIIQL
-1118 MQKHPTFFRMDGGQR
+1118 MQKNPTYYRMEGGQR

-1138 MLEDYQKRIQ
+1138 QLAEYDKRIQ
-1148 FIVDL
+1148 FIVEL
-1153 LDNLLKEIR
+1153 LNKLLGELHS

>member
-1 MSFRPKAIYMFQQEI
+1 MFQQEI
-16 SQLKLPQLK
+16 SQLNLQQLK

-48 TQSKQLFIIV
+48 TQNKQLFIVI

-73 FYGIKPT
+73 FYGIKPI

-106 LSNMPQQGVL
+106 LSNMPKQGVL

-129 TSWILGEHFDIKVG
+129 TSWVLGEHFDIKVG

-183 SGQSAPIRI
+183 SGQNSPIRI

-231 GRAMF
+231 GRATF

-243 FPQANPKKNPIYQDV
+243 FPTANPKKNPVYQDV
-258 LEGISSPGLE
+258 LEGIASPGLE
-268 FYFPLFFSKQAMD
+268 FYFPLFFTKEAMQ

-286 MAYLPK
+286 MAYLPR
-292 NGIVITDKHLDEGL
+292 NGIVITDKHLDDGL
-306 THFWKDVVR
+306 ASFWKDVVR

-327 ILPPE
+327 ILAPE
-332 DIFLQPNQVLEQLNQ
+332 EIFLQPNQVLEQLNH

-353 SAEEFVEKTGVINFN
+353 SSEEFVDKTGVLNLD
-368 TETPPRLPVDPKQEK
+368 TELPPRLPVDPKQEK

-424 NVENYAQFRSS
+424 NVEDFADFRKS

-448 GLVIPDQ
+448 GLVIPNH

-511 VTLSIDDQEHE
+511 VTLSIDDQDHE

-583 LHIQARRHAKPGFSF
+583 LHIQARRQSKPGFSF

-607 FSSGFAYEETLDQA
+607 FASGFAYEETLDQA

-627 LHDMQLAKPM
+627 LYDMQLAKPM

-677 QQHYESFRDR
+677 QQHYESFKDR

-697 LSRFGSSKSHSKTIE
+697 LSRFGSSKSHTKTIE

-724 THKILQESIQ
+724 THKILQENVQ

-808 TNESIKEAI
+808 TGESIKEAI

-830 HNEVDSIERAA
+830 HNEVDTIERTA

-927 YLLVPSLKGLKGDA
+927 YLLVPSIKGLKGDA

-1092 VDISSHGGHIEFSPD
+1092 IDISANGGHIEFSPE

-1153 LDNLLKEIR
+1153 LDSLLKEIH